1 MALGLLFLGLLPLI
15 FLPEMISSDVSEDDE
30 TEDEEVVETTSNSLL
45 DEPVGT
51 DVLDPIIEDDDTSFQ
66 ETDEVLQ
73 PVIDIDTANPTEPD
87 PDDVLPPTIE
97 IDLGSDEIA
106 EDVIAPVDDIDS
118 EDTHWVNYDE
128 ATGTGYAE
136 ISDFDTG
143 IDVLKITMSG
153 DAAETGT
160 DVSVEPSVTGLDSEI
175 YVGDT
180 LVAVLIGAMD
190 VPEVDVIVDINDDLF
205 A

>member
-30 TEDEEVVETTSNSLL
+30 IEEEIVETASSSLL
-45 DEPVGT
+45 DEPVET
-51 DVLDPIIEDDDTSFQ
+51 DVLDPIIEDGEISDQ

-73 PVIDIDTANPTEPD
+73 PVIDIDTDNPTEPD
-87 PDDVLPPTIE
+87 PDDVLPPIIE
-97 IDLGSDEIA
+97 IDVGSDEIA

-128 ATGTGYAE
+128 VTGPGYAE

-143 IDVLKITMSG
+143 IDVLKITMSS
-153 DAAETGT
+153 DAAEAGT